1 MEYLYK
7 RRILSLGTDFFIS
20 QIAAYKKKKKENPQN
35 ILHHM
40 TAPISAEI

>member
-20 QIAAYKKKKKENPQN
+20 QIAAYKKKKKRESPEYITSYDCTNFC
-35 ILHHM
+35 
-40 TAPISAEI
+40 